1 MMAMKEVVK
10 KLIEGVLE
18 ASVKF
23 SVEYPADLANGDFA
37 SNVAM
42 VAAKTAGENP
52 KAVAEKIKEKI
63 LANKPDWLEKVEV
76 AGPGFINFYLATS
89 VFAAEIKKVLSEK
102 ENYGRGQKLAGQKVI
117 VEYTDPNP
125 FKEFHIGHLMTNV
138 IGESLARLLAF
149 SGAEV
154 KRACYQGDVG
164 LHVARAVW
172 GLLELKPAQLS
183 AATLDEWAS

>member
-102 ENYGRGQKLAGQKVI
+102 ENYGRV
-117 VEYTDPNP
+117 
-125 FKEFHIGHLMTNV
+125 
-138 IGESLARLLAF
+138 
-149 SGAEV
+149 
-154 KRACYQGDVG
+154 
-164 LHVARAVW
+164 
-172 GLLELKPAQLS
+172 
-183 AATLDEWAS
+183 